1 MSITDDYLAAIARFN
16 AGDLDGYLDFYSD
29 DVVYAGATPEP
40 LDKAGMRTFHEDFWA
55 VFPGGQVEVLD
66 HVEAGDKLA
75 ARLVTTVR
83 QTGGDFMGVPPA
95 GKEASFAQTTILT
108 VRDGRC
114 VERWTTIDMLGL
126 MTQLGAVPAPA

>member
-1 MSITDDYLAAIARFN
+1 MSITDESLAAIDRFN
-16 AGDLDGYLDFYSD
+16 AGDLEGYLDFYSE
-29 DVVYAGATPEP
+29 DVVFGGATPEP

-55 VFPGGQVEVLD
+55 VFPGGQVDVLD
-66 HVEAGDKLA
+66 HVEAGEKLA
-75 ARLVTTVR
+75 IRLVTRVQ
-83 QTGGDFMGVPPA
+83 QTGGDFMGLPPS

-126 MTQLGAVPAPA
+126 MSQLGAAPAPA